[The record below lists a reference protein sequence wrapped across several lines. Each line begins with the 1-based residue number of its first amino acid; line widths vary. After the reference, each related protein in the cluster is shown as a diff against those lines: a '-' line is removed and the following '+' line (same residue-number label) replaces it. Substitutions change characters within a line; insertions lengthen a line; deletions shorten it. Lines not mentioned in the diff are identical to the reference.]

1 MLEGT
6 ANGDG
11 ELEGTEDEF
20 SALEIYFENVSYS
33 LDWDEKREV
42 QLILSTK

>member
-11 ELEGTEDEF
+11 ELEGTELEF
-20 SALEIYFENVSYS
+20 SALVIYFESISFY
-33 LDWDEKREV
+33 
-42 QLILSTK
+42 